1 MRKAG
6 KQEGPDSE
14 FFSCLP
20 AFLIHPRG
28 SRGKQ
33 NTEQAA
39 TSLSPLFHRAVLN
52 GSMRKAGKQESR
64 KAGKQEGPDSEFFS
78 CLPAFLPSSFTPA
91 VGLPGDCCRLI
102 FHRAEKSEERDNKVP
117 YPSGHKKTDAV
128 WHPFLTRLQNR
139 KKLLSGFR
147 TVGCGSV
154 REAPAD
160 FVALGSGTQLA
171 LLAFGRGLKC
181 AATAHF
187 FEDALGIKFGLEAF
201 ESTVNGLAF
210 FHNHSTH
217 AILVGWFGLV
227 PQFLRG
233 AVNALFAPPC
243 QDRTHG
249 DF

>member
-1 MRKAG
+1 MGTKKRMPFG
-6 KQEGPDSE
+6 IR
-14 FFSCLP
+14 L
-20 AFLIHPRG
+20 
-28 SRGKQ
+28 
-33 NTEQAA
+33 
-39 TSLSPLFHRAVLN
+39 
-52 GSMRKAGKQESR
+52 
-64 KAGKQEGPDSEFFS
+64 
-78 CLPAFLPSSFTPA
+78 
-91 VGLPGDCCRLI
+91 LPGLRNL
-102 FHRAEKSEERDNKVP
+102 E
-117 YPSGHKKTDAV
+117 
-128 WHPFLTRLQNR
+128 
-139 KKLLSGFR
+139 KLLSSFR
-147 TVGCGSV
+147 GGGCGSV